1 MGNVNENLGCWHNKQ
16 VNEKKIN
23 FLPLSSPS
31 FRLSLSKYTINTIMR
46 HFAEAYPQTSGNV
59 QDNTSPSVPWRP
71 WQTTM
76 AEVGEFQRN
85 ITNSNRWQP
94 TTRNQLANVQRNHR
108 LAPIPQPGEVSSLDY
123 GHTAVDGPW
132 RSRHSLRK
140 SKVDDIFAQEGRKVY
155 QREWN
160 LAKTS
165 NGTTVYLPTVPKD
178 VNQPAQIGKRPLKSC
193 LKNTYEE
200 IQAFPDKAKGVAETQ
215 TSQITKS
222 CLKKTGQES
231 VSSEQQS
238 AVTTALSHSI
248 PLPNIK
254 SVDVQFVTRNNE
266 LIGIDSARDY
276 QNQYTFPTGINTI
289 PVPDLRDMNISFALN
304 DGRRMNVRGT
314 PVPPS
319 QIQSNQVQP

>member
-1 MGNVNENLGCWHNKQ
+1 
-16 VNEKKIN
+16 
-23 FLPLSSPS
+23 
-31 FRLSLSKYTINTIMR
+31 MR
-46 HFAEAYPQTSGNV
+46 HFAEAYPQTSENV
-59 QDNTSPSVPWRP
+59 QETTSSSVPWRP

-85 ITNSNRWQP
+85 AANANRWQP

-108 LAPIPQPGEVSSLDY
+108 LAPIPQPGIVSSLDY
-123 GHTAVDGPW
+123 GHTAIDGPW

-140 SKVDDIFAQEGRKVY
+140 SKVDDIFAQEGRKVC

-178 VNQPAQIGKRPLKSC
+178 VGQPPYIGKRPLKSC
-193 LKNTYEE
+193 LKNTFEE
-200 IQAFPDKAKGVAETQ
+200 IQAFPDKSTTQ
-215 TSQITKS
+215 TESQASVQIPKP
-222 CLKKTGQES
+222 CIKKTCQEAAA
-231 VSSEQQS
+231 SEQQQS
-238 AVTTALSHSI
+238 AATTALSHSI

-276 QNQYTFPTGINTI
+276 QSQYTFPTGINTI

-314 PVPPS
+314 PVPP
-319 QIQSNQVQP
+319 QQAQSHHVQQGNM

>member
-1 MGNVNENLGCWHNKQ
+1 
-16 VNEKKIN
+16 
-23 FLPLSSPS
+23 
-31 FRLSLSKYTINTIMR
+31 MR
-46 HFAEAYPQTSGNV
+46 HFAEAYPETSENV
-59 QDNTSPSVPWRP
+59 KENISSSVPWRP

-85 ITNSNRWQP
+85 MANANRWQP

-108 LAPIPQPGEVSSLDY
+108 LAPIPQPGIVSSLDY
-123 GHTAVDGPW
+123 GHTAIDGPW

-178 VNQPAQIGKRPLKSC
+178 VDQPSKIGKRPLKSC

-200 IQAFPDKAKGVAETQ
+200 IQAFPDKSTSLAEAPTTAQ
-215 TSQITKS
+215 NPKS
-222 CLKKTGQES
+222 CLKKTCHQES
-231 VSSEQQS
+231 AAASEQHS
-238 AVTTALSHSI
+238 AATTALSHSI

-266 LIGIDSARDY
+266 LIGIDSTRDY

-314 PVPPS
+314 PVPP
-319 QIQSNQVQP
+319 QQAQSHQAQQ